1 MNNLNNLKLSIC
13 QMPVI
18 AGRPDINR
26 EYIIKEIQKASQEKI
41 DIIVFPEMCV
51 TGYIIGDLYDDECF
65 IKDAQRCNE
74 QIRVATQSGITAIWG
89 NITLD
94 LKNKGENGRVRKF
107 NTALIAANGKWIGYT
122 YKTLHPNY
130 RIFDDDRH
138 FYSTRKVF
146 EEELQNLTET
156 QDTLA
161 ISDYFQPFEVNTQIS
176 NIKLGVILC
185 EDMWHE
191 DYAYNPT
198 KYLVDNGAEIIFNLS
213 ASPWSWQKN
222 RKRHQIVKTL
232 LKEAKVPFVYVNN
245 VNIQNTG
252 KNIVVFDGSSTV
264 YDKSGNIIFEIP
276 AYEVGT
282 KSLTFDLNAS
292 PIEISPKDDTKEL
305 YQAIT
310 CAIREYFKTLA
321 PSHRKVIVGLSG
333 GIDSAL
339 TVALYVDVLGKDN
352 VIAVNMPSRYNSQQT
367 QEIAV
372 ELANNLGIKYE
383 VISIQEIVDLI
394 AEKTDVKANTASYEN
409 IQARVRMEILAARAQ
424 DLSAVFSSNWNKV
437 EATFGY
443 GTLYGDMA
451 GFIAPI
457 GDLVKREVYQLA
469 DYLNKNIYKREVIPL
484 SCFEIAP
491 TAELRENQRD
501 PFDYGHLNKRGYHD
515 EMVRAFVEF
524 RLNPEWFLEK
534 YAQGKLEQHLK
545 LADGTL
551 KRLFPTIE
559 DFTKDLEK
567 HWQLFYASYFKRIQS
582 APVAMVS
589 KRAFGSD
596 LRESVLSAHFT
607 QRYQELKKV
616 LLSQY
621 QKTKKR
627 IAIFGGSFNP
637 TGKHHRQIAEKLT
650 EIFDLVLIVPCGIRS
665 DKSSVR
671 AVSLEHRKEL
681 VKIGFANLPKVEFD
695 FFDLDNDTYT
705 PTYLLD
711 ERCQKRFPNQELWHV
726 VGGDIVTGGRDK
738 KSEIHRI
745 WQRGNEIWEKLK
757 FLVIVRPGYL
767 VETIDL
773 PPSAQIL
780 QIDNLIGSGSSIR
793 ERLAQNLPIDE
804 LATTEIADYIH
815 QYNLYKNL

>member
-1 MNNLNNLKLSIC
+1 MNNLDKLKISIC
-13 QMPVI
+13 QMPVV

-26 EYIIKEIQKASQEKI
+26 EYIITEIQKASQAKS

-51 TGYIIGDLYDDECF
+51 TGYIIGDLYDDDYF
-65 IKDAQRCNE
+65 LKDAQRSNE
-74 QIRVATQSGITAIWG
+74 QIRVATQTGITAIWG

-94 LKNKGENGRVRKF
+94 IKHSGENGRTRKF
-107 NTALIAANGKWIGYT
+107 NTALIAQNGKWIGYT

-146 EEELQNLTET
+146 EEDLQNLTDSD
-156 QDTLA
+156 DTLL
-161 ISDYFQPFEVNTQIS
+161 ISDYFQPFEIVTRIG
-176 NIKLGVILC
+176 NINLGVILC
-185 EDMWHE
+185 EDMWHD

-198 KYLVDNGAEIIFNLS
+198 QYLVDNGAEIIFNLS

-222 RKRHQIVKTL
+222 RKRHQIVRKL
-232 LKEAKVPFVYVNN
+232 LTTAKVPFVYVNN
-245 VNIQNTG
+245 VNIQNNG

-264 YDKSGNIIFEIP
+264 YDKTGNIIFEVS

-282 KSLTFDLNAS
+282 KELTFNLEAK
-292 PIEISPKDDTKEL
+292 PIESRTQDDTKEL

-310 CAIREYFKTLA
+310 CAIREYFKTLP

-339 TVALYVDVLGKDN
+339 TVTLYVDVLGKDN
-352 VIAVNMPSRYNSQQT
+352 VVAINMPSQYNSQET
-367 QEIAV
+367 QSIA
-372 ELANNLGIKYE
+372 ATIAHNLGIKYE
-383 VISIQEIVDLI
+383 VRPIQEIVNLI
-394 AEKTDVKANTASYEN
+394 AEKTDVKPNTASYEN

-437 EATFGY
+437 EAAFGY

-457 GDLVKREVYQLA
+457 GDLIKREVYQLA
-469 DYLNKNIYKREVIPL
+469 DYLNKTIYKQEVIP
-484 SCFEIAP
+484 SACFEIAP

-524 RLNPEWFLEK
+524 RLNPEWFLES
-534 YAQGKLEQHLK
+534 YAENRLEKELR

-551 KRLFPTIE
+551 AHLFPTIE
-559 DFTKDLEK
+559 DFIKDLEK
-567 HWQLFYASYFKRIQS
+567 HWQLFYGSYFKRIQS
-582 APVAMVS
+582 APVALVS
-589 KRAFGSD
+589 KRAFGLD

-607 QRYQELKKV
+607 QRYQELKRI
-616 LLSQY
+616 LLAQY
-621 QKTKKR
+621 QRSKKR
-627 IAIFGGSFNP
+627 IAVFGGSFNP

-650 EIFDLVLIVPCGIRS
+650 EIFDLVLIVPCGIRR
-665 DKSSVR
+665 DKSSVA

-681 VKIGFANLPKVEFD
+681 VKIGFANLPKLEFD

-711 ERCQKRFPNQELWHV
+711 ERCQKRFPNQEIWHV
-726 VGGDIVTGGRDK
+726 VGGDIITGGRDK
-738 KSEIHRI
+738 KSEIHRV
-745 WQRGNEIWEKLK
+745 WQRGSEIWEKLK

-767 VETIDL
+767 VEEIDL
-773 PPSAQIL
+773 PTSAQIL
-780 QIDNLIGSGSSIR
+780 QIENLVGSGSSIR

-804 LATTEIADYIH
+804 LTIPEIADYIREH
-815 QYNLYKNL
+815 QLYRKL